1 MFGILH
7 FVWTE
12 GTLSTQK
19 QTTCSKDINFIDK
32 FSQFSKFLI
41 IKTTKLL
48 SIEWPNLFV
57 ADPLWGGGGR
67 EGGG

>member
-1 MFGILH
+1 MAFYILFGWRAL
-7 FVWTE
+7 FLPRSKPPAAKT
-12 GTLSTQK
+12 STV
-19 QTTCSKDINFIDK
+19 IGK
-32 FSQFSKFLI
+32 FSKKFLI